1 MRASNF
7 QTKYRQLKLNIYDTN
22 RYYYQH
28 CVLSCRF
35 SYWIFISKSSLNS
48 KAKFIVKDAK
58 KTAEN
63 IIENANVKAE
73 AIKKEKEAQAKVKF
87 LELKSQHDENIQSR
101 EKKCK
106 KQKRI
111 RDKEQKLNDELSKTG
126 KLEKDLERQVADYKK
141 NRNCAKKT
149 ARIRCS
155 YRSKSR
161 NVRKNF

>member
-1 MRASNF
+1 MTLTAIIISIVCLVAGLVIGF
-7 QTKYRQLKLNIYDTN
+7 LL
-22 RYYYQH
+22 
-28 CVLSCRF
+28 
-35 SYWIFISKSSLNS
+35 SKSSLNS

-101 EKKCK
+101 EKKM
-106 KQKRI
+106 QEAEKRI

-126 KLEKDLERQVADYKK
+126 KLEKDLERQVADYE
-141 NRNCAKKT
+141 KKT
-149 ARIRCS
+149 EIMQRKQRELVS
-155 YRSKSR
+155 YL
-161 NVRKNF
+161 FYFEI

>member
-1 MRASNF
+1 MTLTAIIISIVCLLIVIGF
-7 QTKYRQLKLNIYDTN
+7 
-22 RYYYQH
+22 
-28 CVLSCRF
+28 F
-35 SYWIFISKSSLNS
+35 SKSSLNS

-106 KQKRI
+106 KQRKESETKNKNLMMSLAKRET
-111 RDKEQKLNDELSKTG
+111 RKRPRKTSCRLQKKRNHAKKQQELDIATAQKVEM
-126 KLEKDLERQVADYKK
+126 LEKFLTILPKK
-141 NRNCAKKT
+141 LKMNW
-149 ARIRCS
+149 
-155 YRSKSR
+155 
-161 NVRKNF
+161 

>member
-1 MRASNF
+1 MTLTAIIISIVCLVAGLVIGF
-7 QTKYRQLKLNIYDTN
+7 LL
-22 RYYYQH
+22 
-28 CVLSCRF
+28 
-35 SYWIFISKSSLNS
+35 SKSSLNS

-106 KQKRI
+106 KQR
-111 RDKEQKLNDELSKTG
+111 KESET
-126 KLEKDLERQVADYKK
+126 K
-141 NRNCAKKT
+141 N
-149 ARIRCS
+149 
-155 YRSKSR
+155 
-161 NVRKNF
+161 KN

>member
-1 MRASNF
+1 
-7 QTKYRQLKLNIYDTN
+7 
-22 RYYYQH
+22 
-28 CVLSCRF
+28 VLIDRRCSWF
-35 SYWIFISKSSLNS
+35 FISKSSLNS

-106 KQKRI
+106 KQKKESETKNKNLMMSLAKRETRKRPRKTSCRLQQKTRNCCKETTRI
-111 RDKEQKLNDELSKTG
+111 RH
-126 KLEKDLERQVADYKK
+126 R
-141 NRNCAKKT
+141 
-149 ARIRCS
+149 

>member
-1 MRASNF
+1 MFIKLLKIWKRIIDEMIILAYNF
-7 QTKYRQLKLNIYDTN
+7 QIPTKYRQLKLNIYDTY

-28 CVLSCRF
+28 CVLIDRRCS
-35 SYWIFISKSSLNS
+35 WIFISKSSLNS

-106 KQKRI
+106 KQKKNQRQ
-111 RDKEQKLNDELSKTG
+111 RTKT
-126 KLEKDLERQVADYKK
+126 
-141 NRNCAKKT
+141 
-149 ARIRCS
+149 
-155 YRSKSR
+155 
-161 NVRKNF
+161 